1 MESESKILINKDGMK
16 FEKYLNNSFK
26 LSFTI
31 ENNNINLAQIINL
44 DLIKLIYDLNPDI
57 YKTVNLQKKDDNEAT
72 ITLVMKH
79 FFIDVGLPQRYSYV
93 NIKKTIVNNEHINF
107 TAKTITDFKPEN
119 IPDEIE
125 LVPMENMSIDCK
137 LIGPHKV
144 NFNCVIL
151 FKKNIKI
158 PPFVEKIIGVLVNKI
173 FNRVKLFIEKIIIN

>member
-1 MESESKILINKDGMK
+1 
-16 FEKYLNNSFK
+16 
-26 LSFTI
+26 
-31 ENNNINLAQIINL
+31 
-44 DLIKLIYDLNPDI
+44 
-57 YKTVNLQKKDDNEAT
+57 
-72 ITLVMKH
+72 MKH

-93 NIKKTIVNNEHINF
+93 NMKKTIIDNEHNNF

-173 FNRVKLFIEKIIIN
+173 FNRVKIFIENIKV